1 MLIDEFTRDA
11 EPVEQ
16 SEEVDDMAA
25 ILLKLEFT
33 KRGLLKVDF
42 GEDEEETL
50 LLFNDVVII
59 VFVAPSF

>member
-25 ILLKLEFT
+25 MLLKLELT

-42 GEDEEETL
+42 GDDEEETL